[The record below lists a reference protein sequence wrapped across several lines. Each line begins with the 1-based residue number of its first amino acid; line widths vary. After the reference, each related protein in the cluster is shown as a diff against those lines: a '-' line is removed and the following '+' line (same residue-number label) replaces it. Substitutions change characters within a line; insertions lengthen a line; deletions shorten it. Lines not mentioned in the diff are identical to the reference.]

1 MVFNIDNKMKK
12 NSLDK
17 QKYNKMW
24 GGRFSS
30 TPSELMEEFNSSI
43 QFDKLLYAE
52 DIDGSIAHS
61 EMLSKQKIISK
72 NEFLSIK
79 SGLEQIRKEISNDEF
94 NFSTKLEDIHMNIEN
109 RLVEI
114 IGDIGKKLHTAR
126 SRNDQVATDI
136 KLWLRKKI
144 DHIELSLKNLQHTLI
159 EKSEMYYDIF
169 MPGYTHLQ
177 VGQPVTFGHHL
188 LAYVEMFGRDRGRLL
203 DCRKRMNE
211 LPLGSAALAG
221 TSYPIDRHFVADKL
235 GFNKPT
241 ENSMDSVSDRDF
253 AIEFM
258 SASSLI
264 AIHLSRLAEELVIWS
279 SDRFDFVKLSE
290 KFTTGSSI
298 MPQKRNPDAAELIRA
313 KPGRIFG
320 NLLSLMTVL
329 KGLPM
334 TYGKDMQEDKE
345 PIFDTSKNIELCIL
359 NMDGMIKE
367 IEPIPEKMM
376 EALQR
381 GYPTATDLADYFV
394 KHLKIPFR
402 DAHHLTGKIVL
413 LAETKNVSLEN
424 LTLKDIQSVVPKSD
438 MEILE
443 VLKIQNSVSSR
454 ISYGGTAPKNVLKAV
469 KNAKERFLEG

>member
-1 MVFNIDNKMKK
+1 MKK
-12 NSLDK
+12 SSSDK
-17 QKYNKMW
+17 QNNNKMW
-24 GGRFSS
+24 GGRFSTS
-30 TPSELMEEFNSSI
+30 PSNLMEEFNSSI
-43 QFDKLLYAE
+43 QFDQMLYVE
-52 DIDGSIAHS
+52 DIEGSIVHS

-72 NEFLSIK
+72 KEFLSIK
-79 SGLEQIRKEISNDEF
+79 SGLEQIKKEIFRNEF
-94 NFSTKLEDIHMNIEN
+94 SFSTKLEDIHMNIEN

-114 IGDIGKKLHTAR
+114 IGDSGKKLHTAR

-144 DHIELSLKNLQHTLI
+144 DKIELSLKHLQCSLI
-159 EKSEMYYDIF
+159 EKSEIYFDLF

-188 LAYVEMFGRDRGRLL
+188 LAYVEMLGRDRGRLL

-221 TSYPIDRHFVADKL
+221 TSYAIDRHFVADKL
-235 GFNKPT
+235 GFIKPT

-279 SDRFDFVKLSE
+279 SDRFNFIKIPE

-320 NLLSLMTVL
+320 NLIGLMTVL

-345 PIFDTSKNIELCIL
+345 PIFDTAKNIELCIL
-359 NMDGMIKE
+359 IMDGMIRE
-367 IEPIPEKMM
+367 VEPIPEKMM
-376 EALQR
+376 EALQK
-381 GYPTATDLADYFV
+381 GFPTATDLADYLV
-394 KHLKIPFR
+394 TNLKIPFR
-402 DAHHLTGKIVL
+402 EAHHLTGKLVF
-413 LAETKNVSLEN
+413 LAEKKTSSLED
-424 LTLKDIQSVVPKSD
+424 LTIEDIQSVVPGVDLS
-438 MEILE
+438 ILN
-443 VLKIQNSVSSR
+443 VLKIKNSVSSR
-454 ISYGGTAPKNVLKAV
+454 TSYGGTAPKNVLKAIE
-469 KNAKERFLEG
+469 NAKKRFL

>member
-1 MVFNIDNKMKK
+1 MKK
-12 NSLDK
+12 SSLNN
-17 QKYNKMW
+17 QKNNKMW

-30 TPSELMEEFNSSI
+30 SPSELMEEFNSSI
-43 QFDKLLYAE
+43 QFDRLLYIE
-52 DIDGSIAHS
+52 DIEGSIVHS
-61 EMLSKQKIISK
+61 EMLSKQNIISK
-72 NEFLSIK
+72 KEFKSIK
-79 SGLEQIRKEISNDEF
+79 SGLELIKKEISNNKF

-114 IGDIGKKLHTAR
+114 IGETGKKLHTAR

-144 DHIELSLKNLQHTLI
+144 DIIELCLKDLQRALI
-159 EKSEMYYDIF
+159 EKSEIYYDLF

-188 LAYVEMFGRDRGRLL
+188 LAYVEMFGRDRDRLI

-221 TSYPIDRHFVADKL
+221 TSYPIDRHFVANKL

-253 AIEFM
+253 AIEFL
-258 SASSLI
+258 STSSLI
-264 AIHLSRLAEELVIWS
+264 SIHLSRLAEELVIWS
-279 SDRFDFVKLSE
+279 SDRFNFVKLPE
-290 KFTTGSSI
+290 NFTTGSSI

-320 NLLSLMTVL
+320 NLIGLMTVL

-345 PIFDTSKNIELCIL
+345 PIFDTARNVELCIL
-359 NMDGMIKE
+359 NMEGMIKN

-376 EALQR
+376 EALQK
-381 GYPTATDLADYFV
+381 GFPTATDLADYLV
-394 KHLKIPFR
+394 TNLKIPFR

-413 LAETKNVSLEN
+413 LAEKKMTSLEN
-424 LTLKDIQSVVPKSD
+424 LTLSDIQSFIPNADLSI
-438 MEILE
+438 MEIL
-443 VLKIQNSVSSR
+443 KIKNSVSSR
-454 ISYGGTAPKNVLKAV
+454 TSYGGTAPKNVLKAI
-469 KNAKERFLEG
+469 KNAKNRFLGG

>member
-1 MVFNIDNKMKK
+1 MKK
-12 NSLDK
+12 SSLDK
-17 QKYNKMW
+17 QKNNKMW

-30 TPSELMEEFNSSI
+30 SPSELMEEFNSSI
-43 QFDKLLYAE
+43 QFDKLLYVE

-79 SGLEQIRKEISNDEF
+79 SGLEQIRKEISNNEF

-114 IGDIGKKLHTAR
+114 VGDVGKKLHTAR

-144 DHIELSLKNLQHTLI
+144 DHIELSLKNLQRTLI
-159 EKSEMYYDIF
+159 EKSEIYYDIF

-221 TSYPIDRHFVADKL
+221 TSYPIDRQFVADKL

-279 SDRFDFVKLSE
+279 SDRFDFVKLPE

-320 NLLSLMTVL
+320 NLLNLMTVL

-345 PIFDTSKNIELCIL
+345 PIFDTSRNIELCIL
-359 NMDGMIKE
+359 NMDGMIRE

-381 GYPTATDLADYFV
+381 GYPTATDLADYLV

-413 LAETKNVSLEN
+413 LAETKMVSLED
-424 LTLKDIQSVVPKSD
+424 LTLEDIQSVVPKSD
-438 MEILE
+438 LEILE

-454 ISYGGTAPKNVLKAV
+454 ISYGGTAPKNVLKAI
-469 KNAKERFLEG
+469 KKAKKRFLEG